1 MARRAFVI
9 GVLLLAAVFLWPLGD
24 DLVRQLPSFFL
35 RRSPHDEYVRQMRNQ
50 GVDQTE
56 SGRAWLAA
64 AELALTNPD
73 EVAMAHSRRL
83 RFDATHPA
91 HAWRFPVRRG
101 QQLTIDV
108 AFPASAEGY
117 GGARRSATREGG
129 RHTVFIDLFRAEDG
143 EPPSPGLRRPRRLAS
158 AAREASRL
166 TYTVKA
172 DDEVIAR
179 VQAPL
184 ERHGPVRVL
193 QRADATLRFPVEGV
207 TPRAVGGGF
216 GEGRDRGR
224 RRHEGIDIFAPRG
237 TPAIA
242 AIDGWVTAQTTNR
255 LGGNVVWIWSMRH
268 RIGLYYAH
276 LDRNAVSPGERV
288 QAGDV
293 IGYVGNTGNARGTS
307 PHLHFGVYAPPSG
320 AVDPLP
326 FVCDAPCGERLM
338 QPRLPPRA
346 GTQVESD

>member
-9 GVLLLAAVFLWPLGD
+9 GLLLLAAVFLWPVGD

-35 RRSPHDEYVRQMRNQ
+35 RRSPHDDYVRQMRNE
-50 GVDQTE
+50 GRDQTAM
-56 SGRAWLAA
+56 GYAWLAA
-64 AELALTNPD
+64 AEDALTDPD
-73 EVAMAHSRRL
+73 EVAMAFSQRR
-83 RFDATHPA
+83 RFDAAHPA
-91 HAWRFPVRRG
+91 HGWRFPLRRG
-101 QQLTIDV
+101 QRLTIDV
-108 AFPASAEGY
+108 AF
-117 GGARRSATREGG
+117 GGGT
-129 RHTVFIDLFRAEDG
+129 FIDLFRADDG
-143 EPPSPGLRRPRRLAS
+143 ERLAS
-158 AAREASRL
+158 AAAESSRL
-166 TYTVKA
+166 TYVVTE

-184 ERHGPVRVL
+184 DRHGPFRVT
-193 QRADATLRFPVEGV
+193 QRAEATLRFPVQGM

-237 TPAIA
+237 TPAVA
-242 AIDGWVTAQTTNR
+242 AVDGWITAQTTNR
-255 LGGNVVWIWSMRH
+255 LGGNVVWIWSMRQ

-276 LDRNAVSPGERV
+276 LDRHAVLPGERV
-288 QAGDV
+288 RAGDIV
-293 IGYVGNTGNARGTS
+293 GYVGNTGNARGTP

-338 QPRLPPRA
+338 QPHFPPRA